1 MAYKIG
7 FSTDSTEQKKTE
19 SVITTS
25 HSNIIP
31 RKSIVQVHFPDSNT
45 TLAYF
50 NSDFDLK
57 IGDVVFVE
65 GRFEGIRGRVVDIT
79 YNFKIKL
86 ENYKKVISVADTAVS
101 GEFFLTE
108 SHFMTFDRNSL
119 PKEKALSWFKPNTD
133 IEEEFAI
140 GYDDTTFC
148 LDTLHSMEITPAI
161 AKRGHNYYL
170 ENKVKYLNIDGTN
183 GYAIVV
189 GSEPY
194 EVEFEYQNGEI
205 SKIICSCFCSY
216 NCKHEFATML
226 LLQEI
231 IGLIE
236 SEYADQYKN
245 TGYFSIID
253 KGTFFTFAI
262 DGKKSGTFRL

>member
-7 FSTDSTEQKKTE
+7 FTTDTTEQKKTE
-19 SVITTS
+19 SVIATS
-25 HSNIIP
+25 RSHIVP
-31 RKSIVQVHFPDSNT
+31 RKSVVQVHFPDANT
-45 TLAYF
+45 TLSYF

-57 IGDVVFVE
+57 IGDFVFVE
-65 GRFEGIRGRVVDIT
+65 GSFKGIRGRVVDII

-86 ENYKKVISVADTAVS
+86 ENYKKVISVADTTVS
-101 GEFFLTE
+101 GEFFLAE

-119 PKEKALSWFKPNTD
+119 PKKKVLSWFKPDTD
-133 IEEEFAI
+133 IDEEFAI
-140 GYDDTTFC
+140 GFDDTTFC
-148 LDTLHSMEITPAI
+148 LDNLHSMEVSPAV

-170 ENKVKYLNIDGTN
+170 ENKVKYLSIDGTS
-183 GYAIVV
+183 GYAIVT

-226 LLQEI
+226 QLQEI
-231 IGLIE
+231 IRLIE

-253 KGTFFTFAI
+253 KSTFFTFAI
-262 DGKKSGTFRL
+262 DGKKSGKFTI